1 MPTVDRI
8 KNELLKGW
16 TLFNGAFYS
25 FVATL
30 VTNARFNLLWSS
42 SLNLLADSKTPI
54 FTTWMVTTRRFS
66 LWWNAAEHW
75 FVLFIVSH
83 FWFHLCRHNLRPLLR
98 SHALT
103 WAWSLLRTCS
113 VINLMN
119 KHHIV
124 ISFIQSTDSDIF
136 GLTVWRDAEGTCFYW
151 VLCQICPLAAVMAAF
166 Y

>member
-1 MPTVDRI
+1 MPTVDGIR
-8 KNELLKGW
+8 NELFKGW

-54 FTTWMVTTRRFS
+54 FTTWMVTTRRFFMMECCWT
-66 LWWNAAEHW
+66 LIRPFYCLN
-75 FVLFIVSH
+75 

-119 KHHIV
+119 KHHVV